1 MSSSKKWH
9 NTLSVTSGRFGMYLS
24 LIVPFY
30 NSAHK
35 CKRLLER
42 ISEII
47 SSNLEV
53 ILVDDGSTD
62 DTYRL
67 LTDFR
72 DNLPQANITV
82 IKQKNKGP
90 GGARNTGLKRANG
103 EYVWFIDSDD
113 DITLEALA
121 YIKSNC
127 ANQYDF
133 IDFNVVSSD
142 GIPINRMGVLAG
154 SYRDRQE
161 ISSLLFSK
169 FLSQTCKAF
178 RRNFLIENQV
188 HYPEYCYYED
198 IPMAFTL
205 PLLVTSFLK
214 TDIVGYLY
222 HQEFASITRG
232 KITLKSLDRLYTSTR
247 GLKEGLAL
255 AKTDIEIDII
265 KQRFIQL
272 YLIDSAEMFFSVMPN
287 KGWVSIWR
295 IMSEYRRLAKQFN
308 ISLTPFPL
316 INEKDYQYK
325 IYFQVQWLMSFMI
338 TGNQAAYFARIR
350 KKAWGL

>member
-1 MSSSKKWH
+1 MTSSD
-9 NTLSVTSGRFGMYLS
+9 
-24 LIVPFY
+24 I
-30 NSAHK
+30 
-35 CKRLLER
+35 
-42 ISEII
+42 
-47 SSNLEV
+47 NLEA

-67 LTDFR
+67 LTDFK
-72 DNLPQANITV
+72 DSLPQANITV

-90 GGARNTGLKRANG
+90 GGARNSGLKLAKG
-103 EYVWFIDSDD
+103 EYVWFADSDD
-113 DITLEALA
+113 DITIDALIF
-121 YIKSNC
+121 IKDNS

-133 IDFNVVSSD
+133 IDFNVISSD
-142 GIPINRMGVLAG
+142 NIPMNTMGVAPG
-154 SYRDRQE
+154 SYRDRRE
-161 ISSLLFSK
+161 VPHMLLSRFM
-169 FLSQTCKAF
+169 SQTCKAF

-188 HYPEYCYYED
+188 YYPEYCYYED
-198 IPMAFTL
+198 IPLAFTL

-232 KITLKSLDRLYTSTR
+232 KITLKSLDRLYTSIC
-247 GLKEGLAL
+247 GLRESLAR

-272 YLIDSAEMFFSVMPN
+272 YLIDSAEMFFSVIPN
-287 KGWVSIWR
+287 KGWVTIWR

-308 ISLTPFPL
+308 ISLSPFHL

-325 IYFQVQWLMSFMI
+325 MYFRAQWLMSF
-338 TGNQAAYFARIR
+338 TLKGEQTAYFEGIR
-350 KKAWGL
+350 KKEWNL

>member
-1 MSSSKKWH
+1 
-9 NTLSVTSGRFGMYLS
+9 MYLS
-24 LIVPFY
+24 LIIPFF

-35 CKRLLER
+35 CKRLLKR
-42 ISEII
+42 VTEIT
-47 SSNLEV
+47 SRDLDLEV

-62 DTYRL
+62 VTYRL

-72 DNLPQANITV
+72 DSLPQANITV

-90 GGARNTGLKRANG
+90 GGARNSGLKLAKG
-103 EYVWFIDSDD
+103 EYIWFVDSDD
-113 DITLEALA
+113 DITLEALTC
-121 YIKSNC
+121 IKDNC

-133 IDFNVVSSD
+133 IDFNIISSD
-142 GIPINRMGVLAG
+142 GIPMNTMGVVAG
-154 SYRDRQE
+154 SYINTQE
-161 ISSLLFSK
+161 IPHILLSRFMP
-169 FLSQTCKAF
+169 QMCKTF

-188 HYPEYCYYED
+188 YYPEHCYYED
-198 IPMAFTL
+198 IPLAFTL

-232 KITLKSLDRLYTSTR
+232 KITLKSLDRLYTSIC
-247 GLKEGLAL
+247 GLRESLAF

-272 YLIDSAEMFFSVMPN
+272 YLIDSAEMFFSVIPN
-287 KGWVSIWR
+287 KGWVTIWR

-308 ISLTPFPL
+308 ISLSPFHL

-325 IYFQVQWLMSFMI
+325 LYFRAQWFMSFTL
-338 TGNQAAYFARIR
+338 TGEQTAYFEGIR
-350 KKAWGL
+350 KKEWNL

>member
-1 MSSSKKWH
+1 
-9 NTLSVTSGRFGMYLS
+9 MYLS
-24 LIVPFY
+24 LIIPFF

-35 CKRLLER
+35 CKRLLKRVTEMT
-42 ISEII
+42 
-47 SSNLEV
+47 SSDINLEA

-67 LTDFR
+67 LTDFK
-72 DNLPQANITV
+72 DSLPQANITV

-90 GGARNTGLKRANG
+90 GGARNSGLKLAKG
-103 EYVWFIDSDD
+103 EYVWFADSDD
-113 DITLEALA
+113 DITIDALIF
-121 YIKSNC
+121 IKDNS

-133 IDFNVVSSD
+133 IDFNVISSD
-142 GIPINRMGVLAG
+142 NIPMNTMGVAPG
-154 SYRDRQE
+154 SYRDRRE
-161 ISSLLFSK
+161 VPHMLLSRFM
-169 FLSQTCKAF
+169 SQTCKAF

-188 HYPEYCYYED
+188 YYPEYCYYED
-198 IPMAFTL
+198 IPLAFTL

-232 KITLKSLDRLYTSTR
+232 KITLKSLDRLYTSIC
-247 GLKEGLAL
+247 GLRESLVG

-272 YLIDSAEMFFSVMPN
+272 YLIDSAEMFFSVIPN
-287 KGWVSIWR
+287 KGWVTIWR

-308 ISLTPFPL
+308 ISLSPFHL
-316 INEKDYQYK
+316 ISKKDYQYK
-325 IYFQVQWLMSFMI
+325 IYFRAQWLMSL
-338 TGNQAAYFARIR
+338 TLRGEQTAYFEEIR
-350 KKAWGL
+350 KKEWSL

>member
-1 MSSSKKWH
+1 
-9 NTLSVTSGRFGMYLS
+9 MYLS
-24 LIVPFY
+24 LIIPFF

-35 CKRLLER
+35 CKRLLKR
-42 ISEII
+42 VTEIT
-47 SSNLEV
+47 SRDLDLEV

-62 DTYRL
+62 VTYRL

-72 DNLPQANITV
+72 DSLPQANIIA

-90 GGARNTGLKRANG
+90 GGARNTGLKLAKG
-103 EYVWFIDSDD
+103 EYVWFADSDD
-113 DITLEALA
+113 DITLEALTC
-121 YIKSNC
+121 IKDNC

-133 IDFNVVSSD
+133 IDFNVISSD
-142 GIPINRMGVLAG
+142 NIPMNTMGVAPG
-154 SYRDRQE
+154 SYRDRRE
-161 ISSLLFSK
+161 VPHILLSRFM
-169 FLSQTCKAF
+169 SQTCKAF
-178 RRNFLIENQV
+178 RRKFLIENQV

-198 IPMAFTL
+198 IPLAFTL

-232 KITLKSLDRLYTSTR
+232 NITLKSLDRLYTSIC
-247 GLKEGLAL
+247 GLRESLAG

-272 YLIDSAEMFFSVMPN
+272 YLIDSAEMFFSVIPN
-287 KGWVSIWR
+287 KGWVTIWR

-308 ISLTPFPL
+308 ISLSPFNV

-325 IYFQVQWLMSFMI
+325 LYFRAQWFMSFTL
-338 TGNQAAYFARIR
+338 TGEQTAYFEGIR
-350 KKAWGL
+350 KKEWNL

>member
-1 MSSSKKWH
+1 
-9 NTLSVTSGRFGMYLS
+9 MYLS
-24 LIVPFY
+24 LIIPFF
-30 NSAHK
+30 NSVHK
-35 CKRLLER
+35 CKRILKR
-42 ISEII
+42 ISEIT
-47 SSNLEV
+47 SSDLEV
-53 ILVDDGSTD
+53 VLIDDGSTD
-62 DTYRL
+62 DTYCL
-67 LTDFR
+67 LIDFR

-90 GGARNTGLKRANG
+90 GGARNAGLKRANG

-121 YIKSNC
+121 YIKNNC

-142 GIPINRMGVLAG
+142 GIPVNRMGVLAG

-198 IPMAFTL
+198 IPLAFTL

-214 TDIVGYLY
+214 TDIVGYRY

-232 KITLKSLDRLYTSTR
+232 EITLKSLDRLYTSTR
-247 GLKEGLAL
+247 GLREGLTL

-308 ISLTPFPL
+308 ISLTPLFL

-325 IYFQVQWLMSFMI
+325 IYFQAQWRMSFMI

>member
-1 MSSSKKWH
+1 
-9 NTLSVTSGRFGMYLS
+9 MYLS
-24 LIVPFY
+24 LIIPFF

-35 CKRLLER
+35 CKRLLKSVTEMM
-42 ISEII
+42 
-47 SSNLEV
+47 SSDINLEA

-72 DNLPQANITV
+72 DSLPQANITV

-90 GGARNTGLKRANG
+90 GGARNTGLKLAKG
-103 EYVWFIDSDD
+103 EYVWFVDSDD
-113 DITLEALA
+113 DITLEALTC
-121 YIKSNC
+121 IKDNC
-127 ANQYDF
+127 NSQYDF
-133 IDFNVVSSD
+133 IDFNIISSD
-142 GIPINRMGVLAG
+142 NVPMNTVGVVAG

-161 ISSLLFSK
+161 IPHILLSRFMP
-169 FLSQTCKAF
+169 QMCKTF
-178 RRNFLIENQV
+178 RRNFLLKNQI

-198 IPMAFTL
+198 IPLAFTL
-205 PLLVTSFLK
+205 PLLVKSFLK

-222 HQEFASITRG
+222 HQEFASITRDN
-232 KITLKSLDRLYTSTR
+232 ITLKSLDRLYTSTC
-247 GLKEGLAL
+247 GLRESLAL

-272 YLIDSAEMFFSVMPN
+272 YLIDSAEMFFSLVPN
-287 KGWVSIWR
+287 KGWVNIWR

-308 ISLTPFPL
+308 ISLSPFHL

-325 IYFQVQWLMSFMI
+325 LYFRAQWFMSFTL
-338 TGNQAAYFARIR
+338 TGEQTAYFEGIR
-350 KKAWGL
+350 KKEWNL

>member
-1 MSSSKKWH
+1 
-9 NTLSVTSGRFGMYLS
+9 MYLS
-24 LIVPFY
+24 LIVPFF
-30 NSAHK
+30 NSVHK
-35 CKRLLER
+35 CKRLLKR
-42 ISEII
+42 ILEIT
-47 SSNLEV
+47 SSDLEV
-53 ILVDDGSTD
+53 ILIDDGSTD

-82 IKQKNKGP
+82 VKQKNKGP
-90 GGARNTGLKRANG
+90 GGARNTGLKQANG

-121 YIKSNC
+121 YIKNNC

-178 RRNFLIENQV
+178 RRKFLIENQV
-188 HYPEYCYYED
+188 RYPEYCYYED
-198 IPMAFTL
+198 IPLAFTL

-222 HQEFASITRG
+222 HQDFASITRG
-232 KITLKSLDRLYTSTR
+232 EITPKSLDRLYTSTR
-247 GLKEGLAL
+247 GLREGLTL
-255 AKTDIEIDII
+255 VKTDIEIYII

-350 KKAWGL
+350 KKVWSL

>member
-1 MSSSKKWH
+1 
-9 NTLSVTSGRFGMYLS
+9 MYLS
-24 LIVPFY
+24 LIIPFF

-35 CKRLLER
+35 CKRLLKR
-42 ISEII
+42 VTAIT
-47 SSNLEV
+47 SSDPDLEV

-72 DNLPQANITV
+72 DSLPQANIIA

-90 GGARNTGLKRANG
+90 GGARNTGLKLAKG
-103 EYVWFIDSDD
+103 EYVWFVDSDD
-113 DITLEALA
+113 DVTTEALA
-121 YIKSNC
+121 FIKQNC
-127 ANQYDF
+127 DHQYDF
-133 IDFNVVSSD
+133 IDFNVISSD
-142 GIPINRMGVLAG
+142 SIPINRMGVVAG

-161 ISSLLFSK
+161 VPHILFSR
-169 FLSQTCKAF
+169 FMSQTCKAF
-178 RRNFLIENQV
+178 RRKFLIENQV
-188 HYPEYCYYED
+188 YYPEYCYYED
-198 IPMAFTL
+198 IPLAFTL

-232 KITLKSLDRLYTSTR
+232 KITLKSLDRLYTSTC
-247 GLKEGLAL
+247 GLRESLTL
-255 AKTDIEIDII
+255 AKTDMEIDII

-272 YLIDSAEMFFSVMPN
+272 YLIDSAEMFFSVVPN
-287 KGWVSIWR
+287 KGWVTIWR

-308 ISLTPFPL
+308 ISLSPFHL

-325 IYFQVQWLMSFMI
+325 LYFRAQWLMSFI
-338 TGNQAAYFARIR
+338 LTGDQTAYFEGIR
-350 KKAWGL
+350 KKEWNL

>member
-1 MSSSKKWH
+1 
-9 NTLSVTSGRFGMYLS
+9 MYLS
-24 LIVPFY
+24 LIIPFF

-35 CKRLLER
+35 CKRLLKR
-42 ISEII
+42 VTEIT
-47 SSNLEV
+47 SRDLDLEV

-62 DTYRL
+62 VTYHL

-72 DNLPQANITV
+72 DSLPQANITV

-90 GGARNTGLKRANG
+90 GGARNTGLKLAKG
-103 EYVWFIDSDD
+103 EYVWFADSDD
-113 DITLEALA
+113 DITIDALIF
-121 YIKSNC
+121 IKDNS

-133 IDFNVVSSD
+133 IDFNVISSD
-142 GIPINRMGVLAG
+142 NIPMNTMGVAPG
-154 SYRDRQE
+154 SYRDRRE
-161 ISSLLFSK
+161 VPHILLSRFM
-169 FLSQTCKAF
+169 SQTCKAF

-188 HYPEYCYYED
+188 YYPEYCYYED
-198 IPMAFTL
+198 IPLAFTL

-232 KITLKSLDRLYTSTR
+232 KITLKSLDRLYTSIC
-247 GLKEGLAL
+247 GLRESLAG

-272 YLIDSAEMFFSVMPN
+272 YLIDSAEMFFSVIPN
-287 KGWVSIWR
+287 KGWVTIWR
-295 IMSEYRRLAKQFN
+295 IMSEYRRLAKQFD
-308 ISLTPFPL
+308 ISLSPFHL

-325 IYFQVQWLMSFMI
+325 LYFRAQWLMSFTL
-338 TGNQAAYFARIR
+338 TGDQTAYFEGIR
-350 KKAWGL
+350 KKEWNL

>member
-1 MSSSKKWH
+1 
-9 NTLSVTSGRFGMYLS
+9 MYLS
-24 LIVPFY
+24 LIIPFF

-35 CKRLLER
+35 CKRLLQHVTEMTLSD
-42 ISEII
+42 I
-47 SSNLEV
+47 NLEA

-72 DNLPQANITV
+72 DSLPQANIIA

-90 GGARNTGLKRANG
+90 GGARNTGLKLAKG
-103 EYVWFIDSDD
+103 EYVWFADSDD
-113 DITLEALA
+113 DITLEALTC
-121 YIKSNC
+121 IKDNC

-133 IDFNVVSSD
+133 IDFNVISLD
-142 GIPINRMGVLAG
+142 NIPMNTMGVASG
-154 SYRDRQE
+154 SYRDRRE
-161 ISSLLFSK
+161 VPHVLLSRFM
-169 FLSQTCKAF
+169 SQTCKAF

-188 HYPEYCYYED
+188 YYPEYCYYED
-198 IPMAFTL
+198 IPLAFTL

-232 KITLKSLDRLYTSTR
+232 KITLKSLDRLYTSIC
-247 GLKEGLAL
+247 GLRESLAG

-272 YLIDSAEMFFSVMPN
+272 YLIDSAEMFFSVVPN
-287 KGWVSIWR
+287 KGWVTIWR

-308 ISLTPFPL
+308 ISLSPFNL

-325 IYFQVQWLMSFMI
+325 LYFRAQWFMSFAL
-338 TGNQAAYFARIR
+338 TGEQTAYFERIR
-350 KKAWGL
+350 KKEWNL

>member
-1 MSSSKKWH
+1 M
-9 NTLSVTSGRFGMYLS
+9 TSRDLD
-24 LIVPFY
+24 
-30 NSAHK
+30 
-35 CKRLLER
+35 
-42 ISEII
+42 
-47 SSNLEV
+47 LEV

-62 DTYRL
+62 VTYRL

-72 DNLPQANITV
+72 DSLPQANIIA

-90 GGARNTGLKRANG
+90 GGARNTGLKLAKG
-103 EYVWFIDSDD
+103 EYVWFADSDD
-113 DITLEALA
+113 DITLEALTC
-121 YIKSNC
+121 IKDNC

-133 IDFNVVSSD
+133 IDFNVISSD
-142 GIPINRMGVLAG
+142 NIPMNTMGVAPG
-154 SYRDRQE
+154 SYRDRRE
-161 ISSLLFSK
+161 VPHILLSRFM
-169 FLSQTCKAF
+169 SQTCKAF
-178 RRNFLIENQV
+178 RRKFLIENQV

-198 IPMAFTL
+198 IPLAFTL

-232 KITLKSLDRLYTSTR
+232 KITLKSLDRLYTSIC
-247 GLKEGLAL
+247 GLRESLAG

-272 YLIDSAEMFFSVMPN
+272 YLIDSAEMFFSVIPN
-287 KGWVSIWR
+287 KGWVTIWR

-308 ISLTPFPL
+308 ISLSPFNL

-325 IYFQVQWLMSFMI
+325 LYFRAQWFMSFTL
-338 TGNQAAYFARIR
+338 TGEQTAYFEGIR
-350 KKAWGL
+350 KKEWNL